1 MDLYHTEEERSA
13 VVEDFIQKLVDSGY
27 NLNHRQEI
35 LRSGCRKFCR
45 RQIEHPTGGKPLYW
59 KEAQIKA
66 ARKVKKTTVNSIG
79 SNLQGEVETSHQGK
93 TFHI

>member
-13 VVEDFIQKLVDSGY
+13 VVEDYIQKLVDSVY

-35 LRSGCRKFCR
+35 LRLGCRKFCR
-45 RQIEHPTGGKPLYW
+45 RQIEHLTGGKPLYRT
-59 KEAQIKA
+59 EAQIKA
-66 ARKVKKTTVNSIG
+66 VTSIG

-93 TFHI
+93 TFHM

>member
-45 RQIEHPTGGKPLYW
+45 RQIEHLTGGKPLYW
-59 KEAQIKA
+59 TEAQIKA
-66 ARKVKKTTVNSIG
+66 VTSIG
-79 SNLQGEVETSHQGK
+79 SNLQREVETTNQGK
-93 TFHI
+93 TFYMQYKRNN